1 MALATVVTRIA
12 NPARRPR
19 RRKNESISQG
29 FWRDGVFHPIRSADD
44 YDPDAVGESRQYAKK
59 KGRKKVATKAKKR
72 KKNPTRRKLTAKQIA
87 AGFGGKRRQ
96 SAVKSARKRKNR
108 PHWLSKSAKA
118 RPSQRKRK
126 KNAAMG
132 YRGSTPKKKKAWT
145 SGWKVRKKSNPKK
158 SRRKNVGGIFALTNP
173 ARKGQS
179 KMARPKKRKGQRK
192 NPAGYYKKR
201 KKMNRRGRRRNPG
214 GTFGSPMD
222 WLSLGAGAIGGG
234 LGATSLPQLV
244 LGSNNSG
251 PVGYL
256 AMAASTAILAV
267 AAHMLFKR
275 NIMLTSGVIAGGTG
289 ALIKRI
295 IGDYTPL
302 GQYLGTSGMGD
313 YLTNFNFPVPQIIGG
328 NGNTSLG
335 TPGSIPVS
343 VAGAGMSSMSLIG
356 RPLY

>member
-1 MALATVVTRIA
+1 MA
-12 NPARRPR
+12 
-19 RRKNESISQG
+19 S
-29 FWRDGVFHPIRSADD
+29 
-44 YDPDAVGESRQYAKK
+44 
-59 KGRKKVATKAKKR
+59 
-72 KKNPTRRKLTAKQIA
+72 
-87 AGFGGKRRQ
+87 
-96 SAVKSARKRKNR
+96 
-108 PHWLSKSAKA
+108 
-118 RPSQRKRK
+118 
-126 KNAAMG
+126 
-132 YRGSTPKKKKAWT
+132 
-145 SGWKVRKKSNPKK
+145 
-158 SRRKNVGGIFALTNP
+158 
-173 ARKGQS
+173 
-179 KMARPKKRKGQRK
+179 PKKRKGQRK

-356 RPLY
+356 RPPY